1 MCYTLIAASGVSVHP
16 PMGGVRPGEGA
27 MALTNEQVEHVA
39 LLARLGLS
47 DAERERMREQ
57 LSSILD
63 HIDQL
68 RTVDTSDVPPTA
80 QVIPLDPILR
90 DDVVRDQL
98 SVEQVL
104 ANAPRSEGGYIK
116 VRAILDQ

>member
-1 MCYTLIAASGVSVHP
+1 
-16 PMGGVRPGEGA
+16 

-47 DAERERMREQ
+47 DAERERLREQ

-68 RTVDTSDVPPTA
+68 RSVDTSNVAPTG

-90 DDVVRDQL
+90 EDVVEPSL
-98 SVEQVL
+98 TNEQAL
-104 ANAPRSEGGYIK
+104 ANAPRSENGYIR
-116 VRAILDQ
+116 VRAILDQE

>member
-1 MCYTLIAASGVSVHP
+1 
-16 PMGGVRPGEGA
+16 

-68 RTVDTSDVPPTA
+68 RAVDTSNVAPTA

-90 DDVVRDQL
+90 EDVVEPSL
-98 SVEQVL
+98 TNEQAL
-104 ANAPRSEGGYIK
+104 ANAPRSENGYIR
-116 VRAILDQ
+116 VRAILDSE

>member
-1 MCYTLIAASGVSVHP
+1 
-16 PMGGVRPGEGA
+16 

-47 DAERERMREQ
+47 DEERERMREQ

-68 RTVDTSDVPPTA
+68 RAVDTSEVTPTA

-90 DDVVRDQL
+90 DDVVQDQL
-98 SVEQVL
+98 PVEQVL
-104 ANAPRSEGGYIK
+104 ANAPRSEGGFLK
-116 VRAILDQ
+116 VRAILEQE

>member
-1 MCYTLIAASGVSVHP
+1 
-16 PMGGVRPGEGA
+16 

-47 DAERERMREQ
+47 DAERELMRDQ

-68 RTVDTSDVPPTA
+68 RAVDTSNVAPTA

-90 DDVVRDQL
+90 EDVVEPSL
-98 SVEQVL
+98 TNEQAL
-104 ANAPRSEGGYIK
+104 ANAPRSENGYIR
-116 VRAILDQ
+116 VRAILDQE

>member
-1 MCYTLIAASGVSVHP
+1 
-16 PMGGVRPGEGA
+16 

-68 RTVDTSDVPPTA
+68 RAVDTSNVAPTA
-80 QVIPLDPILR
+80 QVIPLQPILR
-90 DDVVRDQL
+90 DDVVEPSL
-98 SVEQVL
+98 TIEQVL
-104 ANAPRSEGGYIK
+104 ANAPRNENGYIK
-116 VRAILDQ
+116 VRAILDQE